1 MTGAPIVRLGARILS
16 SGLDYLDWLSGD
28 AFIKPNAHV
37 GEPVGIGIV
46 GCGFVADFYAASLAS
61 HPELAIKAA
70 FDLDRSRAER
80 LIARTGGTVC
90 ADLDQLL
97 GDPAVSIIV
106 NLTNPTS
113 HAQVTRAALEAGKHV
128 YSEKPLALDLGEASA
143 LVDLAKARG
152 VLLGCAPCTAL
163 GDTAQ
168 AVHKAIKR
176 GDIGTPRLVY
186 AELDDGPIH
195 KMQPWEWASPQGTP
209 WPWQD
214 ELKTGCTLEHA
225 GYHLSWMVMMF
236 GPIVTVSG
244 FSRLVAPDKTL
255 PEGDKL
261 NLGSDFSVGCLTFS
275 SGVTARLTCSTVAPH
290 DHRFRVI
297 GDEGEIFTDACWNMD
312 APVWLR
318 RFSTLGLRAETYPV
332 VQRIGLLRRLFG
344 LDGRLSDMRPRPPW
358 RGRFRRHHID
368 YALGIADLA
377 RAMQTGRQPALSGE
391 NALHVTA
398 ALLAI
403 DRAGSG
409 AEVIPSPTVQGPAS

>member
-1 MTGAPIVRLGARILS
+1 MVRIGARILS
-16 SGLDYLDWLSGD
+16 SGLDFLDWLGGD
-28 AFIKPNAHV
+28 RTGKPAV
-37 GEPVGIGIV
+37 QGGEPLGIGIV
-46 GCGFVADFYAASLAS
+46 GCGFVADFYAASLAN
-61 HPELAIKAA
+61 HPELAIKSA

-80 LIARTGGTVC
+80 VIAQTGGTVSD
-90 ADLDQLL
+90 DLEQLL
-97 GDPAVSIIV
+97 RDPAVSIVV
-106 NLTNPTS
+106 NLTNPAS
-113 HAQVTRAALEAGKHV
+113 HAHITRAALQAGKHV
-128 YSEKPLALDLGEASA
+128 YSEKPLALDMGEASE

-152 VLLGCAPCTAL
+152 VMLGCAPCTAL

-168 AVHKAIKR
+168 AIHKAVKR

-214 ELKTGCTLEHA
+214 ELATGCTLEHA

-236 GPIVTVSG
+236 GPIETVSG
-244 FSRLVAPDKTL
+244 FARLVAPDKGL
-255 PEGDKL
+255 PEGSGL
-261 NLGSDFSVGCLTFS
+261 SPGNDFSVGCLTFS
-275 SGVTARLTCSTVAPH
+275 NGVTARLTCSTVAPH

-312 APVWLR
+312 APVWVR
-318 RFSTLGLRAETYPV
+318 RFSALGLRAETYPV
-332 VQRIGLLRRLFG
+332 VQRIGLLRWIFR
-344 LDGRLSDMRPRPPW
+344 LDGRLSDLRPRPPW
-358 RGRFRRHHID
+358 RRRLRRHHID

-377 RAMQTGRQPALSGE
+377 RAIQTGRQPALSGE

-398 ALLAI
+398 AMLAI

-409 AEVIPSPTVQGPAS
+409 TSVIPSPAAQGKAS